1 MHPPRDPAADSA
13 PSDRTSAP
21 PAAARPA
28 TSAPPAADAA
38 ELRGLPSAVWR
49 FGQDRRFDLLRGLVD
64 VTGGV
69 ALDLGCGLGVY
80 TARMAG
86 EGAWAM
92 GTEIE
97 WPRAVEAR
105 GRGIAVVAAVGEHLP
120 LADGA
125 VRTVLL
131 HEVLEH
137 VADDRA
143 TAREAVRVLEPGGRV
158 IVFVPNRWWPFET
171 HGVVWRGRYRFGN
184 IPLVN
189 YLPDALRN
197 RLAPHVRVYTG
208 HALRALFEGVG
219 GEGGDEV
226 VGGDVVAG
234 TSGAARDV
242 TVVYHGCI
250 FPGYDNLAARRP
262 MIGRLA
268 RLLTYGLERTP
279 LRWFGL
285 SHVLVVERRAD
296 GPSAGSIRTMSVP
309 QTGHER

>member
-1 MHPPRDPAADSA
+1 MPHLP
-13 PSDRTSAP
+13 SAP
-21 PAAARPA
+21 P
-28 TSAPPAADAA
+28 TDAA
-38 ELRGLPSAVWR
+38 ELRGLPSSVWR
-49 FGQDRRFDLLRGLVD
+49 FGQDRRFELLRGLVD

-105 GRGIAVVAAVGEHLP
+105 GRGIDVVAAVGEHLP
-120 LADGA
+120 LGDGL

-143 TAREAVRVLEPGGRV
+143 TVREAVRVLEVGGRV

-171 HGVVWRGRYRFGN
+171 HGVVWGGTYRFGN

-208 HALRALFEGVG
+208 HALRALFDGAGDDLDDG
-219 GEGGDEV
+219 GCDIV
-226 VGGDVVAG
+226 V
-234 TSGAARDV
+234 THHS
-242 TVVYHGCI
+242 CI
-250 FPGYDNLAARRP
+250 FPGYDNLTARRP
-262 MIGRLA
+262 VLGRLA
-268 RLLTYGLERTP
+268 RALTYGLERTP

-285 SHVLVVERRAD
+285 SHVLVVEKRRSSTMGVSSD
-296 GPSAGSIRTMSVP
+296 PGRSDTSI
-309 QTGHER
+309 

>member
-1 MHPPRDPAADSA
+1 MRPPELAAG
-13 PSDRTSAP
+13 R
-21 PAAARPA
+21 PAAAPS
-28 TSAPPAADAA
+28 SAAPLSAAGSNAAA
-38 ELRGLPSAVWR
+38 EVRGLPSAVWR

-86 EGAWAM
+86 EGAWAI

-105 GRGIAVVAAVGEHLP
+105 RRGIDVVAAVGEHLP
-120 LADGA
+120 LGDGC

-143 TAREAVRVLEPGGRV
+143 TVREAVRVLEPGGRV

-189 YLPDALRN
+189 YLPDVLRN

-208 HALRALFEGVG
+208 RALRALFEGVG
-219 GEGGDEV
+219 GEGGGDV
-226 VGGDVVAG
+226 VGGDAVGGDVVAG
-234 TSGAARDV
+234 EKIADREV
-242 TVVYHGCI
+242 TVVYHGCV

-262 MIGRLA
+262 MLGRLA
-268 RLLTYGLERTP
+268 RMLTYGLERTP

-296 GPSAGSIRTMSVP
+296 GPSAGSNWTMSVP
-309 QTGHER
+309 HTGHER

>member
-1 MHPPRDPAADSA
+1 MPHPPPSPAERA
-13 PSDRTSAP
+13 AP
-21 PAAARPA
+21 P
-28 TSAPPAADAA
+28 TDAA

-64 VTGGV
+64 VSGGV

-86 EGAWAM
+86 AGAWAI

-105 GRGIAVVAAVGEHLP
+105 RRGIDVVAAVGEHLP
-120 LADGA
+120 LGDGL

-143 TAREAVRVLEPGGRV
+143 TVREAVRVLEPGGRV

-171 HGVVWRGRYRFGN
+171 HGVVWRGAYRFGN
-184 IPLVN
+184 IPFVN
-189 YLPDALRN
+189 YLPDVVRN

-208 HALRALFEGVG
+208 HALRALFDGLGDSVG
-219 GEGGDEV
+219 DDAV
-226 VGGDVVAG
+226 DA
-234 TSGAARDV
+234 V
-242 TVVYHGCI
+242 TIIHHSCI

-262 MIGRLA
+262 LLGRLA
-268 RLLTYGLERTP
+268 RALTYGLERTP

-285 SHVLVVERRAD
+285 SHVLVVEKLAELSTSERNHPGRSGA
-296 GPSAGSIRTMSVP
+296 SI
-309 QTGHER
+309 